1 MEGDE
6 DVGPSVEG
14 SSVVFVNTADEMQ
27 DDESLDRAAGCFALV
42 AAKVRLARENARV
55 ARRPWRMR
63 PEHMARRCCAQ
74 HEEIAC

>member
-27 DDESLDRAAGCFALV
+27 DDDILDQAGCFALV
-42 AAKVRLARENARV
+42 AAKVRLPRENVRV
-55 ARRPWRMR
+55 ARRPQ
-63 PEHMARRCCAQ
+63 RRAPGASLLDAQ
-74 HEEIAC
+74 QVEIAC